1 MTTLQKQANLA
12 KEALRL
18 AVLDE
23 LDKKRRLGQ
32 YAVAFQNEKTT
43 RINSEALPSK

>member
-18 AVLDE
+18 AVIDE

-32 YAVAFQNEKTT
+32 YAVAFQNGKTT

>member
-23 LDKKRRLGQ
+23 LDKKKRLGQ
-32 YAVAFQNEKTT
+32 YAVTFQDGKTL
-43 RINSEALPSK
+43 RINSDALPSK